1 MQSSYEMP
9 IERLKAYD
17 FARIGSHYVIGDK
30 VRLTYRLFNSSEN
43 NDAKTKDI
51 FEKKKEV
58 NHAL

>member
-1 MQSSYEMP
+1 MP